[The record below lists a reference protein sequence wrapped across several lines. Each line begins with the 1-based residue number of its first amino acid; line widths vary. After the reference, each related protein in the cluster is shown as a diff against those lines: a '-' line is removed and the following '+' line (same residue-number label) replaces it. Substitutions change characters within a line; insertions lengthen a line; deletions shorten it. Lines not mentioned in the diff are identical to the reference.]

1 MLGGLWQVGGL
12 GPMGFGCDKPGTYDT
27 ESPKQIVL
35 MYDLLLLWGDLTFL
49 YFRGLAVNDV

>member
-12 GPMGFGCDKPGTYDT
+12 GPMGLAATNRYDT